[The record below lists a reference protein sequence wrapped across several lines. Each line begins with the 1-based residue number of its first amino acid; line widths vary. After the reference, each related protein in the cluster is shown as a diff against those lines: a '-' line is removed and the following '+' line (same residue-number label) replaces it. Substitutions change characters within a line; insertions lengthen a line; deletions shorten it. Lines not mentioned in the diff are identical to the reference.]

1 MTSAAKINLNSTALR
16 ASLKNLDVA
25 ELEQLVRHHNAK
37 YWDDNDPEID
47 DPSFDKLLEA
57 LRAKSPTSPVLDEL
71 GESKTTAPAA
81 KATKGTGKVAKVGR
95 GAGFED
101 VVHIRPMLSLDKC
114 YDDDNLLKWGDSF
127 KGAVVVTPKIDGL
140 ACSLRYDKDGKLEVA
155 GTRGDG
161 KTGDNILR
169 NVMGIKDIP
178 HVLTNAPTS
187 TGKGLEIRGE
197 VYMSV
202 SRFKKVYAADKANPR
217 NLAAGAL
224 KTKDPAESAAY
235 GLSFFAY
242 DLQGSTVASEKEK
255 HHALKA
261 MGFPVM
267 PLEVIDDHKTLPAVF
282 RSFVDICK
290 GMDVETDG
298 VVMKADLLAEQERLG
313 ATAHHP
319 RYALAYKFQGES
331 AQTVV
336 VGIEWGVAR
345 TGTVNPVA
353 IIEPIFVSGVTV
365 TRVSL
370 HNPGYAKKLGIGIG
384 ARVEVVRRGGVIPHI
399 EQVLTPPTTPLQ
411 VPTEW
416 PVVGGT
422 TRLIADGDFLLLEEP
437 EKNLD
442 VVVSRVGHFTAVID
456 ATGFGEK
463 RLLQLIEKGLVKT
476 PADLYKLDKKTLSS
490 LDRMGDTSAQQL
502 IDQMNAR
509 RELTLPVFLT
519 SLGIDDLGPT
529 VSETLAT
536 TFHTLPALRAVSTKE
551 LSTVHGIGDT
561 TASSIVDGLAKSR
574 ALIDDLLTQVTIV
587 EPKKVENTGS
597 PLFGKSVVFTGSMAK
612 MDRKTAQ
619 KKVTEKGGKTP
630 SSVTA
635 DLDIL
640 VIGDEGSPLLGGGEK
655 STKHKAADKLIAKG
669 SQVKII
675 SETDF
680 VVMLGE

>member
-1 MTSAAKINLNSTALR
+1 MPSAPQTPQNIALNSKALKDR
-16 ASLKNLDVA
+16 LPSLGVD
-25 ELEQLVRHHNAK
+25 ELEQLVRHHNAQ
-37 YWDDNDPEID
+37 YWDEHAPEID
-47 DPSFDKLLEA
+47 DPAFDMLLEA
-57 LRAKSPTSPVLDEL
+57 LRAQAPTSPVLDEL
-71 GESKTTAPAA
+71 GESRDGANEKT
-81 KATKGTGKVAKVGR
+81 KKGSR
-95 GAGFED
+95 SAGFGD
-101 VVHIRPMLSLDKC
+101 VVHVRPMLSLDKC

-140 ACSLRYDKDGKLEVA
+140 ACSLRYDKNGKLKIA

-161 KTGDNILR
+161 KTGDNIIQ
-169 NVMGIKDIP
+169 NVKGIKDIP
-178 HVLTNAPTS
+178 HALKNAPATA
-187 TGKGLEIRGE
+187 TTNTDAGLEIRGE
-197 VYMSV
+197 VYMRL
-202 SRFKKVYAADKANPR
+202 SRFNSTYKGDKSNPR

-242 DLQGSTVASEKEK
+242 DLLGSEVKSEKEK
-255 HHALKA
+255 HAALKE

-267 PLEVIDDHKTLPAVF
+267 PLEVVEDHKALPDVF
-282 RSFVDICK
+282 RRFVDVCK

-298 VVMKADLLAEQERLG
+298 VVMKADLLSEQDRLG

-336 VGIEWGVAR
+336 TAIEWGVAR

-370 HNPGYAKKLGIGIG
+370 HNPGYAKKLGIGVG

-399 EQVLTPPTTPLQ
+399 ERVLSPPTTPIEL
-411 VPTEW
+411 PTEW

-422 TRLIADGDFLLLEEP
+422 THLVADGDFLMLAEP
-437 EKNLD
+437 EKNVD
-442 VVVSRVGHFTAVID
+442 VVVSRVAHFCKVID

-463 RLLQLIEKGLVKT
+463 RLMQLVEKGLVT
-476 PADLYKLDKKTLSS
+476 SPADLFKLDKKTLSG
-490 LDRMGDTSAQQL
+490 LDRMGDISAQNL
-502 IDQMNAR
+502 LDEMNAR
-509 RELTLPVFLT
+509 RKLTLPVFLT
-519 SLGIDDLGPT
+519 ALGMDDTGPT
-529 VSETLAT
+529 VAETLAE
-536 TFHTLPALRAVSTKE
+536 TFHTLPALRAVEEKE
-551 LSTVHGIGDT
+551 LATIHGIGGT
-561 TASSIVDGLAKSR
+561 TAASIVAGLQKSAAIID
-574 ALIDDLLTQVTIV
+574 ALLEQVSIV
-587 EPKKVENTGS
+587 EKPKVEDSGS

-619 KKVTEKGGKTP
+619 KKVQQKGGKTP
-630 SSVTA
+630 SGVSA
-635 DLDIL
+635 DLDFL
-640 VIGDEGSPLLGGGEK
+640 VIGDEGSALLSGGEK

-669 SQVKII
+669 SKVQII

-680 VVMLGE
+680 IVMLGE